1 MSGLRDLARTRL
13 VFEGEVSPSLNARS
27 DAVGAGCAQHFRA
40 LMSGSNPELA
50 LATKLACP
58 SLRLFS
64 CCGSHGQAQRK
75 QEKRSRSCKGRR
87 EGPPEMECQSRATL
101 HQVPHPALE
110 ANCSCLHLIACR
122 SAGYRHAKLVSMAGA
137 EQGGFPLHVAPFQ
150 YGLQV
155 KANKTM
161 LEWSGNGAQLLPS
174 RCSNAL
180 LCPTQTWIPS
190 SKGKS
195 FSPGRIRYAIGP
207 RSVPGAPT
215 MAILRRSASWCNALP
230 QHLAAQAFFFV
241 PRFPNILETRA
252 PGTMQ
257 TYSGPGAW
265 LSGAMLY
272 SRRQPVP
279 TRTTYGWQTPAPYSI
294 CACSNPE

>member
-1 MSGLRDLARTRL
+1 
-13 VFEGEVSPSLNARS
+13 
-27 DAVGAGCAQHFRA
+27 
-40 LMSGSNPELA
+40 
-50 LATKLACP
+50 
-58 SLRLFS
+58 
-64 CCGSHGQAQRK
+64 
-75 QEKRSRSCKGRR
+75 
-87 EGPPEMECQSRATL
+87 MECQSRATL

-215 MAILRRSASWCNALP
+215 MAIPRRSASWCNALP
-230 QHLAAQAFFFV
+230 PHLAAHAFFRSQV
-241 PRFPNILETRA
+241 SQHI
-252 PGTMQ
+252 GDQ
-257 TYSGPGAW
+257 GAW
-265 LSGAMLY
+265 DYANVFWSRGMVVRSDVVFSPAARTHQDYVRLADTCSLFNLRVLQSGVKKWTKYVLEAAEKY
-272 SRRQPVP
+272 KQTNAQAKSHPVRRKSHRV
-279 TRTTYGWQTPAPYSI
+279 RTHAAI
-294 CACSNPE
+294 